1 MSFNMYAIDILIFEN
16 SQKCQEK
23 YILKPISIDVSSSVE
38 NSGRHIPMPDDVSLA
53 QVLAGGFIRRA
64 VNEPELLGPVQGA
77 DLLDLTVSLDQPS
90 LCTKKGAKS

>member
-1 MSFNMYAIDILIFEN
+1 MYAIDILIFEN

-53 QVLAGGFIRRA
+53 QVLAGS
-64 VNEPELLGPVQGA
+64 
-77 DLLDLTVSLDQPS
+77 D
-90 LCTKKGAKS
+90 GAKTLVQEG